1 MTNRSAINFIQAL
14 TPLRPPGFNG
24 GFDSA
29 QPPAIVIAQFP
40 TLNSVFST
48 PSMPNPY
55 LLDIQPI
62 GPTDR
67 PQLKSYLVAST
78 APVNVEQPP
87 IANQGGDPQGRIQ
100 EMADFMLAQSAI
112 AEVEILIQIHGY
124 NMDAGYIS
132 YIYNQTANNLAQK
145 YPNDDRS
152 RLYIGYR
159 WPSEPI
165 NTLFRDAFK
174 QAQLALPQLLR
185 WMAQSSKLG
194 LLGAAIGLV
203 FGILLAISEGTRFV
217 ALIVLFLLVLLLA
230 VVLIVPILTLLVL
243 RLSNYFRDGHRAEHY
258 GVLDLIELMRQLDRA
273 VMQQVQGQWEPR
285 ARIRL
290 SFIGHSMGAFVVA
303 QVVRI
308 LSDVFDARSISTLD
322 LGDRTAPPPS
332 AIGNIFRL
340 GRLVLVAPD
349 ISTESI
355 ISGRGNVL
363 RSAIRRF
370 EEAYVFCNEGDMALR
385 LASTVANYFSY
396 PAATREGGYR
406 LGAITVRSPQIEPM
420 PLPQYGVLNLL
431 PNGKLT
437 DRAQFIDYLAIRAD
451 FPLKAR
457 QAAMWGQDAHNPEV
471 LHLDRKP
478 IAELFTY
485 FDCTDYQETIV
496 DPKTGQAKRRGILGL
511 AEGKRS
517 LGYLDLLRL
526 TIGLAKGT
534 IDPHGGYLRDEA
546 KFCHELIYGLGYL
559 GFAGL
564 LDRFATAPEYANHH
578 AQVCQQYSHLEP
590 QQQQRIAL
598 LRVFSQVNADRG
610 IQVLLSPERY
620 NVEVLTGKPNRC
632 GY

>member
-1 MTNRSAINFIQAL
+1 MTNRSAINFIQ
-14 TPLRPPGFNG
+14 LRLRSATGDH
-24 GFDSA
+24 FD
-29 QPPAIVIAQFP
+29 IR
-40 TLNSVFST
+40 NSH
-48 PSMPNPY
+48 PMPNPY
-55 LLDIQPI
+55 LLDIQSI
-62 GPTDR
+62 GPTDQ
-67 PQLKSYLVAST
+67 PQRKSYLVSST

-87 IANQGGDPQGRIQ
+87 IANQGGDPQVRIQ
-100 EMADFMLAQSAI
+100 EMTDFILAQSVTT
-112 AEVEILIQIHGY
+112 EVEILIQIHGY
-124 NMDAGYIS
+124 NMEAGYVS
-132 YIYNQTANNLAQK
+132 HIYNQTANNLTQK
-145 YPNDDRS
+145 YPEDDRA

-165 NTLFRDAFK
+165 NTVFRDALGRA
-174 QAQLALPQLLR
+174 QAALPQLLR
-185 WMAQSSKLG
+185 LISQSSKLG
-194 LLGAAIGLV
+194 LIGSAIGLV
-203 FGILLAISEGTRFV
+203 FGVLLAISEGTRFI

-243 RLSNYFRDGHRAEHY
+243 RLSNYFRDVHRAEQY
-258 GVLDLIELMRQLDRA
+258 GVLDLVELMRQLDRA
-273 VMQQVQGQWEPR
+273 VMQSSQGSWSDDR
-285 ARIRL
+285 RIRL

-308 LSDVFDARSISTLD
+308 LSDVFDTRSISTLD
-322 LGDRTAPPPS
+322 LGDRTAPPPA
-332 AIGNIFRL
+332 AIGNIFKL
-340 GRLVLVAPD
+340 ARLVLVAPD

-385 LASTVANYFSY
+385 LASTVANYFSF

-406 LGAITVRSPQIEPM
+406 LGAITVRPPQTAPAA
-420 PLPQYGVLNLL
+420 PLPYGVLNLL

-437 DRAQFIDYLAIRAD
+437 DRAQFIDCLAIRAD
-451 FPLKAR
+451 FPLKER
-457 QAAMWGQDAHNPEV
+457 QAAMWGQDTHNPEV
-471 LHLDRKP
+471 LHRDRKP

-485 FDCTDYQETIV
+485 FDCTDYQEMIV

-526 TIGLAKGT
+526 TIGLAQGT

-546 KFCHELIYGLGYL
+546 KFCQELIYGLGYL

-564 LDRFATAPEYANHH
+564 LDRFATAPEYADHH
-578 AQVCQQYSHLEP
+578 AQVCQQYSHLQS

-598 LRVFSQVNADRG
+598 LRVFSDLNADRG